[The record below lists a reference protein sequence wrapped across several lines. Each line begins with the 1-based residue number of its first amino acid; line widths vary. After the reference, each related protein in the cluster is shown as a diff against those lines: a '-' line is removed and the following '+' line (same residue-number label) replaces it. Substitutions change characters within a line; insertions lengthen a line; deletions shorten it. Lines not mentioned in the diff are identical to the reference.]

1 MVLQAMARK
10 IVQFPRNRF
19 EVNGQ
24 WECEVVLPVRDDLS
38 GVFVERPDHRI
49 RDPPPG
55 FWLVEFPASWREI
68 IARNQV
74 DHTG

>member
-24 WECEVVLPVRDDLS
+24 WEGEVVLPMCDDLAD
-38 GVFVERPDHRI
+38 VFIERTDHGI
-49 RDPPPG
+49 RDAPPG
-55 FWLVEFPASWREI
+55 FRLVKLPASRREI
-68 IARNQV
+68 IARNQM